1 MNKLSDT
8 LLRKLHGKPA
18 EKNTFYSDGGNLS
31 VKYLTSGK
39 LTWYF
44 TYRAGTGRETRPE
57 RIKLGSYPDL
67 SLKAARE
74 KAAQCRTWLAEGKI
88 HVMR

>member
-31 VKYLTSGK
+31 VK
-39 LTWYF
+39 
-44 TYRAGTGRETRPE
+44 
-57 RIKLGSYPDL
+57 
-67 SLKAARE
+67 
-74 KAAQCRTWLAEGKI
+74 
-88 HVMR
+88 

>member
-31 VKYLTSGK
+31 VKYLTSEIDLVFHIQGRNGK
-39 LTWYF
+39 
-44 TYRAGTGRETRPE
+44 ETRPE

-67 SLKAARE
+67 SLKAAR
-74 KAAQCRTWLAEGKI
+74 KSRTVSHMAG
-88 HVMR
+88 

>member
-39 LTWYF
+39 LTCISH
-44 TYRAGTGRETRPE
+44 TGPE
-57 RIKLGSYPDL
+57 REGRHDPNAL
-67 SLKAARE
+67 SWEVIL
-74 KAAQCRTWLAEGKI
+74 I
-88 HVMR
+88 